1 MHFLK
6 NDEIAKLDFNDL
18 KDLFFKV
25 RSAIQIQ
32 KRKKSDTK
40 ELEIYYC
47 YVSREMQNREFIKR
61 NISAK

>member
-32 KRKKSDTK
+32 KR
-40 ELEIYYC
+40 IYYC